1 MIPLLLALGDSDS
14 ADKPAESKPKA
25 MLDPSSI
32 QGQDLTRAN
41 QKVELDLDDAP
52 FLEDFEEEAAAT
64 EPKVFAEA
72 QAEELALAPPQ
83 QESAFLRLLRDKR
96 LHRLS
101 LLVLLLALLG
111 LTTTKFILP
120 RFEFKPEEK
129 AEIKPVEPEEAP
141 ESTPLPAPPEPEV
154 VEHTIG
160 LEPFWIEKVDSKG
173 QVHFLHIKFAFTSLS
188 PALEDEVKLKSLL
201 LRDAIYY
208 YLKNKDFT
216 FLADTKNME
225 DLKAD
230 LVSVLNQYLGN
241 DQLETIYV
249 EKYLVQ

>member
-1 MIPLLLALGDSDS
+1 MIPLLLALDESD
-14 ADKPAESKPKA
+14 AAGKPAEGKPKA

-32 QGQDLTRAN
+32 QGQDLVRAN

-52 FLEDFEEEAAAT
+52 FLEDIEEEAAA
-64 EPKVFAEA
+64 EPEVFAET
-72 QAEELALAPPQ
+72 QAEELAIALPKG
-83 QESAFLRLLRDKR
+83 ESPFAKFLKDKR
-96 LHRLS
+96 IFRLGI
-101 LLVLLLALLG
+101 LLLLLALLS
-111 LTTTKFILP
+111 LTTVKFILP
-120 RFEFKPEEK
+120 RFEFKSVEK
-129 AEIKPVEPEEAP
+129 AEIKPVEPEVAPAP
-141 ESTPLPAPPEPEV
+141 EPAPPPVEPEV
-154 VEHTIG
+154 KEFTIG

-173 QVHFLHIKFAFTSLS
+173 QVRFLHIKFAFTSLS

-208 YLKNKDFT
+208 YLKNKDFA
-216 FLADTKNME
+216 FLADTTRME
-225 DLKAD
+225 ELKAD

>member
-1 MIPLLLALGDSDS
+1 MMPIFLALDESD
-14 ADKPAESKPKA
+14 AAGKPAESKPKA

-52 FLEDFEEEAAAT
+52 FLDDPEEEAEAQA
-64 EPKVFAEA
+64 EVFAEA
-72 QAEELALAPPQ
+72 QAEELTIAPPKK
-83 QESAFLRLLRDKR
+83 ESALERLLKDKR
-96 LHRLS
+96 LRRLS

-111 LTTTKFILP
+111 LTTVKFILP
-120 RFEFKPEEK
+120 RMEFKTEEK
-129 AEIKPVEPEEAP
+129 AEVTPIEEPR
-141 ESTPLPAPPEPEV
+141 PEPEAPPAPAEPEV
-154 VEHTIG
+154 TEYTID
-160 LEPFWIEKVDSKG
+160 LDPFWIEKVDSKG
-173 QVHFLHIKFAFTSLS
+173 QVHFLHIEFAFTSLS
-188 PALEDEVKLKSLL
+188 PALENEVRLKSLL

-208 YLKNKDFT
+208 YLKNKDFV

-225 DLKAD
+225 SLKED

>member
-1 MIPLLLALGDSDS
+1 MIPLLPALDESD
-14 ADKPAESKPKA
+14 AAGKPAEGKPKA

-32 QGQDLTRAN
+32 QGQDLGRAN

-52 FLEDFEEEAAAT
+52 FLEDVEEEEA
-64 EPKVFAEA
+64 EPEVFAET
-72 QAEELALAPPQ
+72 QAEELAITLPKDASPF
-83 QESAFLRLLRDKR
+83 AKFLKDKR
-96 LHRLS
+96 IFRLGI
-101 LLVLLLALLG
+101 LLLLLALLS
-111 LTTTKFILP
+111 LTTVKFILP
-120 RFEFKPEEK
+120 RFEFKSAEK
-129 AEIKPVEPEEAP
+129 AEIKPVEPEIAP
-141 ESTPLPAPPEPEV
+141 EPKPASPPVEPEV
-154 VEHTIG
+154 KEFTIG

-173 QVHFLHIKFAFTSLS
+173 QVRFLHIKFAFTSLS

-208 YLKNKDFT
+208 YLKNKDFA
-216 FLADTKNME
+216 FLADTTRME
-225 DLKAD
+225 ELKAD